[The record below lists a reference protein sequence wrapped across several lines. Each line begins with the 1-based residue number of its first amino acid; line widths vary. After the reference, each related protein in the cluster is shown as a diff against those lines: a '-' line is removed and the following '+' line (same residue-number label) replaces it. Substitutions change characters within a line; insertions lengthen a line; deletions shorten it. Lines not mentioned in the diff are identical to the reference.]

1 MEQFPLDDSL
11 WSGGL
16 KPADYFQ
23 SLQNYKHLVLS
34 LYRDAGVDS
43 SDREPLIEALDHYES
58 ETAQEVQYRFVILT
72 EDWCGDSASTLPYV
86 ARLAEELAV
95 EARVFRQSRNP
106 ALKEWYVNR
115 GTEHIPV
122 VSLVRRRA
130 AGDEDSDGLW
140 REVFRWVERPA
151 AAHGKVEAWLADQ
164 PRFGQLRAA
173 KDHDPAAAKE
183 YFALYARLLREMAS
197 WYRNGLWSEI
207 AGEFA
212 RNLSRKNHH

>member
-1 MEQFPLDDSL
+1 
-11 WSGGL
+11 
-16 KPADYFQ
+16 
-23 SLQNYKHLVLS
+23 LVLS
-34 LYRDAGVDS
+34 LYRDAGVDP
-43 SDREPLIEALDHYES
+43 SDREPLREALEQYEP
-58 ETAQEVQYRFVILT
+58 ETAWKGQYRFVILT

-95 EARVFRQSRNP
+95 ETRVFRQSRNP
-106 ALKEWYVNR
+106 ALKDWYVER

-122 VSLVRRRA
+122 VSLVRRPT
-130 AGDEDSDGLW
+130 DSADDADGPW
-140 REVFRWVERPA
+140 HEVFRWVERPQ

-164 PRFGQLRAA
+164 PRFGQLKAT
-173 KDHDPAAAKE
+173 KDDDPAAAKE

-212 RNLSRKNHH
+212 QNVPRKNHR